1 VASACKHCRLPSL
14 PTRAKSTPSADAF
27 VDYSRSFSSGR
38 VWRWL
43 VRISRGLN
51 LRLGIT
57 TAMSQCV
64 WADKLPE
71 NRWPCARCRKIK
83 IERAK
88 CPCGTK
94 DSGHPGQ
101 RTGDESQ
108 HFHRRHYL
116 NRKHHDCAVRSQPAR
131 FTQTRTTAG
140 SQHQLQND
148 DSRPAKLSCKL
159 LGCSC
164 SSDLGPL
171 MLRVIFHSV
180 LSYFPSFIG
189 LYRSIL

>member
-1 VASACKHCRLPSL
+1 MLQRPSRASSVFRERMGLPPAGRARTESL
-14 PTRAKSTPSADAF
+14 
-27 VDYSRSFSSGR
+27 
-38 VWRWL
+38 
-43 VRISRGLN
+43 
-51 LRLGIT
+51 
-57 TAMSQCV
+57 AMRP
-64 WADKLPE
+64 LPE
-71 NRWPCARCRKIK
+71 NQN
-83 IERAK
+83 RACQ

-94 DSGHPGQ
+94 DSGHPRQ

-148 DSRPAKLSCKL
+148 DSRSAKLSCKL